1 MMFNIFTKTIN
12 SVPGS
17 RVVFNGLLSFFSNF
31 DRLELYYY
39 HQQNS
44 SYYSTIFLK
53 AINLLEQEKGIL
65 VENII
70 KSNFSESSQA
80 ILDFSNKL
88 QEKFD
93 YKLEFTSEHFKL
105 KN

>member
-1 MMFNIFTKTIN
+1 MRGTADSSGVMIDEVELRKITVDDQLNTILSAMMFNIFTKTIN

-39 HQQNS
+39 HRQNN

-53 AINLLEQEKGIL
+53 AINLLEQQKGIL

-70 KSNFSESSQA
+70 K
-80 ILDFSNKL
+80 
-88 QEKFD
+88 
-93 YKLEFTSEHFKL
+93 
-105 KN
+105 